1 MTRQS
6 TNAPLIREFNPM
18 FYYSYPQLAIFA
30 FGVPALLGMFSV
42 QSVFHLLSRRRGVGI
57 GLAEK
62 HTLWAVT
69 VSLIPL
75 RGLDLS

>member
-1 MTRQS
+1 MSFT
-6 TNAPLIREFNPM
+6 REFNPM

-42 QSVFHLLSRRRGVGI
+42 QAVFHLLSRRRGVGI

-69 VSLIPL
+69 VS
-75 RGLDLS
+75 SFS